1 MIYVN
6 GDSFSNAVGYLD
18 NPGDCWPYYLI
29 ETTDPVVVD
38 AIGGGSNYRIVRTST
53 ETLSRIYPRVN
64 HAIFAWTEISR
75 WEKPGGQTL
84 EGEQYFRHQ
93 HHLVEDETILI
104 ENFLSQILTLN
115 NLCNALK
122 INAWHMHS
130 VTAPD
135 LNKIDN
141 DLNRQRLQN
150 VVEYVDDSRWILP
163 FNTSITAWA
172 TENKV
177 PRTECN
183 HLTKEGNAI
192 LASVVK
198 NALQF

>member
-1 MIYVN
+1 
-6 GDSFSNAVGYLD
+6 
-18 NPGDCWPYYLI
+18 
-29 ETTDPVVVD
+29 
-38 AIGGGSNYRIVRTST
+38 
-53 ETLSRIYPRVN
+53 
-64 HAIFAWTEISR
+64 
-75 WEKPGGQTL
+75 
-84 EGEQYFRHQ
+84 
-93 HHLVEDETILI
+93 
-104 ENFLSQILTLN
+104 
-115 NLCNALK
+115 
-122 INAWHMHS
+122 MHS

-150 VVEYVDDSRWILP
+150 VVEYVDDTRWILP